1 MSQLYQQI
9 NYEVKD
15 RIATISLNRPDQGNA
30 INDLMIA
37 ELKDALQAAQ
47 VSGEAKVILLRA
59 NGPAFCLGT
68 DSTYLEKVAGFSHE
82 QHQADSASFA
92 QLLFNLYRSPK
103 VVVCQVQGDAVAEGA
118 ALVTVCD
125 LSIASDGARIGF
137 PEVRYGQAPAL
148 ILPILLRKLGETK
161 AKELMLTGDLIPGPN
176 AASIG
181 LINKSVASA
190 TLQDQVQTLSTSL
203 CNNNSFAAMQL
214 TKKMVV
220 DVQDFPFENAM
231 KFAAKMNA
239 HSRLTEDFRRGI
251 QELKK
256 GGTITW

>member
-9 NYEVKD
+9 NYEVTN
-15 RIATISLNRPDQGNA
+15 RVATISLNRPEQGNA
-30 INDLMIA
+30 LNDLMIA

-68 DSTYLEKVAGFSHE
+68 DAVYLEKVAAFSHE

-103 VVVCQVQGDAVAEGA
+103 VVVCQIQGDAMAEGA
-118 ALVTVCD
+118 ALATVCD
-125 LSIASDGARIGF
+125 LTIVSSEARIGF

-161 AKELMLTGDLIPGPN
+161 AKELMLTGDLLGGST
-176 AASIG
+176 ATEIG
-181 LINKSVASA
+181 LFNQAVAREE
-190 TLQDQVQTLSTSL
+190 LEGRVQALTSSL
-203 CNNNSFAAMQL
+203 CQNNSFAAMQL
-214 TKKMVV
+214 TKKMIV
-220 DVQDFPFENAM
+220 DIQDFPFENAM

-239 HSRLTEDFRRGI
+239 HSRLTEDFRKGVH
-251 QELKK
+251 QLQK
-256 GGTITW
+256 GGTIKW